1 MDGKSDRT
9 EMPSYPA
16 DETSWTL
23 LARIRSGERQAWE
36 RLTRLY
42 GPLVRYW
49 CTRWGV
55 PEADLDDLSQEVWLG
70 LGPTLAGYRAGPD
83 RSFRGWLRGV
93 TRHKTQDWFRRH
105 VRLPA
110 EAKGGTTMVEVLKKV
125 ESDVDIDVDDSEER
139 AEYQALYRRALLE
152 LRGEFE
158 QRTWQAFLA
167 TALEGKNATEVA
179 KDLGLTPAAVRKAKS
194 RVLGRLRAELGELST
209 GQQS

>member
-1 MDGKSDRT
+1 
-9 EMPSYPA
+9 
-16 DETSWTL
+16 
-23 LARIRSGERQAWE
+23 
-36 RLTRLY
+36 
-42 GPLVRYW
+42 
-49 CTRWGV
+49 
-55 PEADLDDLSQEVWLG
+55 
-70 LGPTLAGYRAGPD
+70 
-83 RSFRGWLRGV
+83 
-93 TRHKTQDWFRRH
+93 
-105 VRLPA
+105 
-110 EAKGGTTMVEVLKKV
+110 MVEVLKKV